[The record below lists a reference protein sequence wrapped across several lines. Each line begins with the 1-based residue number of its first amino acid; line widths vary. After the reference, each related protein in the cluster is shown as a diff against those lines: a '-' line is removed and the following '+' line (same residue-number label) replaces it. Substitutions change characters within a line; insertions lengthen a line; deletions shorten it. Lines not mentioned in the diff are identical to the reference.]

1 MVMNA
6 PQILLLF
13 FFSSCLLVQYEF
25 DENLEL
31 VTELTRLYSYNSVA
45 VFVDTRADKGW
56 RKLVKNVH
64 RIQIFDNLEKLKT
77 SQILS
82 VRKNALFIFSRPDRN
97 SEIVFELIADQGE
110 AMPDCGIFIK
120 TGNKSDLVNTFGKYL
135 RFDSNFN
142 LLVTNH
148 QHTTEIHEV
157 YSATANNLSMVKTNM
172 YGVFSQGNLDIED
185 SYLWD
190 RRTDF
195 LGIHFRSFTNDNG
208 SQLPNLILF
217 W

>member
-6 PQILLLF
+6 HKILLLF
-13 FFSSCLLVQYEF
+13 LSSCLLGQSEF

-31 VTELTRLYSYNSVA
+31 VRELTRLYSYDSVA

-56 RKLVKNVH
+56 RKLVKSVH
-64 RIQIFDNLEKLKT
+64 RIQIFDNLDKLKT

-82 VRKNALFIFSRPDRN
+82 VTKNALFIFSSPERN
-97 SEIVFELIADQGE
+97 FGIVSELIASQGE
-110 AMPDCGIFIK
+110 AMPDCSIFIK

-142 LLVTNH
+142 LLVTTH
-148 QHTTEIHEV
+148 KHTTEIHEV
-157 YSATANNLSMVKTNM
+157 YTATANNLSMVRTNM
-172 YGVFSQGNLDIED
+172 YGVFSHGILNIED

-195 LGIHFRSFTNDNG
+195 LGIHFR
-208 SQLPNLILF
+208 
-217 W
+217 